1 MRSTVWREV
10 AESPNLTGI
19 AGPRVRFQCLD
30 ANHKHVVLGAN
41 TGSLYVFARTRA
53 DGPSPFGP
61 DADAPE
67 GPLRFMTVVS
77 PPRQPSDDAAKD
89 DPADDARTPQSAFA
103 SRSRGVSPAIRRIK
117 LSPRGDRCA
126 IAYATGVLNV
136 VEFRPG
142 VERRG
147 GSPKVIVQIPK
158 AHVTADVTWLEW
170 SPDGTRLLSGDD
182 KGRVGVTE
190 FSKGAVVANT
200 LALGSPVAQASFSA
214 SGLMAALCTN
224 EAVDLLSVPT
234 GVHPK
239 VGSKPREGPYGGCF
253 HVLARDAAPDGAT
266 PRNSGEG
273 ESEWMLAARPG
284 RRLWV
289 AEAWLEGGE
298 GARGEPRSA
307 VAATLKPD
315 VPKGSRAPGAPEPR
329 PGAKSRKWEFG
340 RLHPLG
346 PTCVLSVAE
355 RALAVVEVCGG
366 SLLEWCPLG
375 EPGSVGIAAGVA
387 SAAAVDARAFL
398 LAAPEHGGGVW
409 CLEAPPTEA
418 ALVACVADVAAVAVA
433 VARERDGAGG
443 DTGSAETLHAVT
455 LATKLRVPETR
466 LLEDARALV
475 EDVAARRAVAGGKVS
490 DDGDDDFVDIDAEL
504 ATAVEAYERFYA
516 EAVGDAPPPPPRP
529 SLNERTTVS
538 SPPGP
543 PKPTVPPSAAALSR
557 SSSFASSAG
566 ASLSRGDSG
575 LDATI
580 VGAGEF
586 PAAESGKFFFYN
598 PNANAGER
606 KEKKR
611 DKEEKKK
618 KKSAKVVDVGDGT
631 APVDAPKP
639 KRDKPKKSPPA
650 PKPIAETSPTN
661 EDKKTAAD
669 MGSIV
674 ARLEEDRDDYL
685 AAVKALSDLGEAP
698 PVSPPPFLHWTEYRE
713 IPAPVDVGSAA
724 AAAAAKSTTGKRR
737 EALRRARER
746 RVDAAAAAARALRL
760 SRRSLDASPLIPALR
775 RWRLARAE
783 CDEIADEIDDGGE
796 FGGGDETHATRQ
808 LSDSTQLAREDM
820 FEVLAR
826 VEREL
831 DVAVVELGLAG
842 YIEPAERKVGEAAA
856 RVVAKADAAE
866 TAARTTKGT
875 IVEPADDKAQESM
888 DEPFDGDLGALA
900 GSLVG
905 ALSLGE
911 EERVERILRAIP
923 PEDGDIV
930 AVESFRRALVDLL
943 GRPDSA
949 QPLESLESV
958 TTVVAAALGAEN
970 ALKALEIAVEDE
982 AIEKKIGCDALETFA
997 GNVFAD
1003 AITCVTLDLVAAV
1016 GDERDRGRAASRILR
1031 PLEARVSD
1039 PPPSPVGRFPQLR
1052 AAIAAEASLKASPGD
1067 DAAMRRL
1074 PFVKKERG
1082 RWELAVTHTKPIEP
1096 TLEDPTGGWG
1106 VRVPLS
1112 TACCARCALP
1122 LREIRWSGDAGRSS
1136 LGRLVT
1142 FPCGHTLHECCAI
1155 EDACVECA
1163 ASNAKPLRSPA
1174 FITLSAAINAELE
1187 SL

>member
-1 MRSTVWREV
+1 M

-433 VARERDGAGG
+433 VARERDGAGE

>member
-1 MRSTVWREV
+1 M

>member
-1 MRSTVWREV
+1 M

-77 PPRQPSDDAAKD
+77 PPRQPSDDSAKD

-158 AHVTADVTWLEW
+158 AHVSADVTWLEW
-170 SPDGTRLLSGDD
+170 SPDGARLLSGDD

-190 FSKGAVVANT
+190 FAKGSVVANT
-200 LALGSPVAQASFSA
+200 LALGSAVAQASFSA

-239 VGSKPREGPYGGCF
+239 VGTKPREGPYGGCF
-253 HVLARDAAPDGAT
+253 HVLARDAAPDGALT
-266 PRNSGEG
+266 PRNNPGSQP

-315 VPKGSRAPGAPEPR
+315 VPKGSRAPGAPEPK

-346 PTCVLSVAE
+346 RTCVLSVAE
-355 RALAVVEVCGG
+355 RALAVVEVPGG

-409 CLEAPPTEA
+409 CVEAPPTEA
-418 ALVACVADVAAVAVA
+418 ALVACVADVAVAA
-433 VARERDGAGG
+433 VARARDGAGG
-443 DTGSAETLHAVT
+443 DTGSAETLHAVS

-475 EDVAARRAVAGGKVS
+475 QDVAARRAAVSDGKVS

-529 SLNERTTVS
+529 SLDERTTVS
-538 SPPGP
+538 SPPRP
-543 PKPTVPPSAAALSR
+543 PTAAALSR

-606 KEKKR
+606 KEKKG

-618 KKSAKVVDVGDGT
+618 KKSPKVVDVGDGT

-639 KRDKPKKSPPA
+639 KRDKPKKSPSA
-650 PKPIAETSPTN
+650 PEPIAETSPTN

-713 IPAPVDVGSAA
+713 IPALVEVGS

-746 RVDAAAAAARALRL
+746 RVDAAAVAARALRL

-783 CDEIADEIDDGGE
+783 CEEIADEIDDGVE
-796 FGGGDETHATRQ
+796 FGGGDETPAARQ

-820 FEVLAR
+820 FEALAS

-831 DVAVVELGLAG
+831 DVAVVELGLVGA
-842 YIEPAERKVGEAAA
+842 EPAERRVGEAAA
-856 RVVAKADAAE
+856 RVVAEAEAAE
-866 TAARTTKGT
+866 AAARTAKGT
-875 IVEPADDKAQESM
+875 IVETADDKAPESV

-923 PEDGDIV
+923 PEDGEVV

-943 GRPDSA
+943 SRPDSA

-970 ALKALEIAVEDE
+970 ALKALEVAVEDE
-982 AIEKKIGCDALETFA
+982 AIVKKIGCDALETFT

-1122 LREIRWSGDAGRSS
+1122 LREIRWSGDTGRSS

>member
-1 MRSTVWREV
+1 M

-366 SLLEWCPLG
+366 SLLEWYPLG

-418 ALVACVADVAAVAVA
+418 ALVADVADVAAVAVA

-543 PKPTVPPSAAALSR
+543 PKPTVPPSAVALSR

-674 ARLEEDRDDYL
+674 ARLEEDHDDYL

-856 RVVAKADAAE
+856 RVVAEADAAE
-866 TAARTTKGT
+866 AAARTTKGT

>member
-1 MRSTVWREV
+1 
-10 AESPNLTGI
+10 
-19 AGPRVRFQCLD
+19 
-30 ANHKHVVLGAN
+30 
-41 TGSLYVFARTRA
+41 
-53 DGPSPFGP
+53 
-61 DADAPE
+61 
-67 GPLRFMTVVS
+67 
-77 PPRQPSDDAAKD
+77 
-89 DPADDARTPQSAFA
+89 
-103 SRSRGVSPAIRRIK
+103 
-117 LSPRGDRCA
+117 
-126 IAYATGVLNV
+126 
-136 VEFRPG
+136 
-142 VERRG
+142 
-147 GSPKVIVQIPK
+147 
-158 AHVTADVTWLEW
+158 
-170 SPDGTRLLSGDD
+170 
-182 KGRVGVTE
+182 
-190 FSKGAVVANT
+190 
-200 LALGSPVAQASFSA
+200 
-214 SGLMAALCTN
+214 MAALCTN

-239 VGSKPREGPYGGCF
+239 VGTKPREGPYGGCF
-253 HVLARDAAPDGAT
+253 HVLARDAAPDGALVSKQ
-266 PRNSGEG
+266 P

-289 AEAWLEGGE
+289 AEAWLEGGTQ
-298 GARGEPRSA
+298 GEPRSA

-346 PTCVLSVAE
+346 RTCVLSVAE
-355 RALAVVEVCGG
+355 RALAVVEVPGG

-409 CLEAPPTEA
+409 CLEAPATEA

-433 VARERDGAGG
+433 SRARDGAVMDAGL
-443 DTGSAETLHAVT
+443 AETLHAVS

-475 EDVAARRAVAGGKVS
+475 RDVAARRAVNGGNVL

-504 ATAVEAYERFYA
+504 ASAVEAYERFYA

-529 SLNERTTVS
+529 SLDERTTVS
-538 SPPGP
+538 SPPRP
-543 PKPTVPPSAAALSR
+543 AAALSR

-606 KEKKR
+606 KEKKS

-650 PKPIAETSPTN
+650 PEPIAETSPTN

-713 IPAPVDVGSAA
+713 IPALVEVGS

-746 RVDAAAAAARALRL
+746 RIDAAAVAARALRL

-783 CDEIADEIDDGGE
+783 CDEIADEIDDVVE

-820 FEVLAR
+820 FEALAL

-831 DVAVVELGLAG
+831 DVAVVELRLVGA
-842 YIEPAERKVGEAAA
+842 EPAERRVGEAAA
-856 RVVAKADAAE
+856 RVFAEADAAE
-866 TAARTTKGT
+866 AAARTTKGT
-875 IVEPADDKAQESM
+875 IVEPADDKAPKSV

-923 PEDGDIV
+923 PEDGEIV

-943 GRPDSA
+943 SRPDSA

-970 ALKALEIAVEDE
+970 ALKALEVAVEDE

-1187 SL
+1187 SLRL